1 MLLDKLEQANRES
14 RRVRQRITLVGA
26 MAALVAGLFLF
37 DIVTVDF
44 ARLGL
49 LPGGEETPARTAPA
63 ATPAPTAK
71 MPAQPAAPPQ
81 GAPNPAENS
90 ELRDA
95 FKAALAQFDEQILP
109 SVNTPGFAA
118 WNADIQKGL
127 LAGRDTA
134 VAQFSEAGYP
144 AALGTLDKTREEATQ
159 AIAAQAAAFN
169 KELASASAFFDA
181 DDHEAA
187 KWRIDAALR
196 LRPDSQ
202 DALDL
207 KARIDRLPE
216 VLKFLEDARTARI
229 ENNLEAEAAHLRAL
243 LQADPTRSD
252 QKTRLNT
259 VEAEIKERAF
269 ADHVRHGLE
278 QVDKGKLQAA
288 EKSMKAAK
296 ALFAD
301 RQETAYLATRV
312 AHLARDHK
320 VQGLIAEAREAAKD
334 DDWKRVEAL
343 YDEAAKL
350 LPDKQEIT
358 EGRRL
363 AKTIIDTSSAIT
375 DHLATPERLSS
386 LNVAKLAEGLLADAK
401 NLVPFSPSLHA
412 GAKALTKTLADYAA
426 PVSIRVVS
434 DGETNVSVRSVG
446 KIGKTQQKFINLRPG
461 KYTFEGARPG
471 YRSKLVDVTI
481 PPGKLLTVVEVICD
495 EPL

>member
-1 MLLDKLEQANRES
+1 MLLDKLEQANREA
-14 RRVRQRITLVGA
+14 RRVRQRIALAGA
-26 MAALVAGLFLF
+26 AAALVAGLFLF
-37 DIVTVDF
+37 DVVTVDF

-49 LPGGEETPARTAPA
+49 LPGGEETAARTAPA
-63 ATPAPTAK
+63 STPAPAAEK
-71 MPAQPAAPPQ
+71 PAQPAPAPQVTP
-81 GAPNPAENS
+81 GPAENS

-109 SVNTPGFAA
+109 AVSAPGFAA

-134 VAQFSEAGYP
+134 VAQFSQADYP
-144 AALGTLDKTREEATQ
+144 AALGTLEKTREEAAQ
-159 AIAAQAAAFN
+159 AIAAQAAAYD
-169 KELASASAFFDA
+169 KELASARAFFDA

-216 VLKFLEDARTARI
+216 VLKFLEDARTARV

-243 LQADPTRSD
+243 LQADPTRAE
-252 QKTRLNT
+252 QKARLQA
-259 VEAEIKERAF
+259 VETEIKERTF
-269 ADHVRHGLE
+269 ADHVRRGLE
-278 QVDKGKLQAA
+278 QADKGKLEDAQRSLASA
-288 EKSMKAAK
+288 R

-301 RQETAYLATRV
+301 RQETAYLANRV
-312 AHLARDHK
+312 AQLARDRK
-320 VQGLIAEAREAAKD
+320 VEALIAGARDAAKD
-334 DDWKRVEAL
+334 DDWKRVESL
-343 YDEAAKL
+343 YGEAAKL
-350 LPDKQEIT
+350 LPDKQEIA

-363 AKTIIDTSSAIT
+363 ARKIIETSSAIT
-375 DHLATPERLSS
+375 DHLAAPERLSS
-386 LNVAKLAEGLLADAK
+386 LYVAKLAEALLADARD
-401 NLVPFSPSLHA
+401 LAPFSPSLNA
-412 GAKALTKTLADYAA
+412 GAKALSKTLADYAA

-434 DGETNVSVRSVG
+434 DGETNVSVRGVG
-446 KIGKTQQKFINLRPG
+446 KVGKTQQKIINLRPG

-481 PPGKLLTVVEVICD
+481 PPGALLTVVEVICD
-495 EPL
+495 EPI